1 MVAVK
6 GIWGAYMWYCKAM
19 WAIWSTVSL
28 PKKNKNIFSLECSC
42 FKKLLVLTFTIDKNF
57 PHPSIHIGTC
67 SRGLGCAL
75 LIRLSAAETS
85 ALLSLACFF
94 HLIPSL
100 FFIFL
105 FSVTLK
111 NIVHVFFFFF
121 FIKGESSSS
130 VLVLLCVQVLCGVLN
145 YLSVQPNPRSCNEGC
160 IFFGT
165 YTNGVELGRLAD
177 HPCWRTACTPQL
189 V

>member
-1 MVAVK
+1 MRCIHVILQSNVSDLK
-6 GIWGAYMWYCKAM
+6 YGI
-19 WAIWSTVSL
+19 IT
-28 PKKNKNIFSLECSC
+28 KKKNIFSLECSC

-100 FFIFL
+100 FFIL

-111 NIVHVFFFFF
+111 NIVHVFFSFFLF
-121 FIKGESSSS
+121 
-130 VLVLLCVQVLCGVLN
+130 L
-145 YLSVQPNPRSCNEGC
+145 
-160 IFFGT
+160 
-165 YTNGVELGRLAD
+165 
-177 HPCWRTACTPQL
+177 
-189 V
+189 